1 MKLIFIKNIKNLLLI
16 YLTIFLLSFSLV
28 IAQDN
33 TGLLSMADQ
42 GKIRTCL
49 TATADNVD
57 QNGWKNVNGTIK
69 LNGQCLSESG
79 CEIWQCNSDN
89 KEIAEDEALLQ
100 KCKTNSQLAGC
111 SNPEKIKE
119 LEEKIV
125 KSVQVQPGCHKDE
138 TVVPYGAINTSITGK
153 FIPHVD
159 YNFYAIG
166 EANPVTEDTGK
177 GGIEANDNSQKLGT
191 VKFSFGNTEGS
202 QQDCVA
208 ISWDPYGRV
217 FDAVSLEPISDVRV
231 TLIDADSKKPV
242 VQQFE
247 SNFDITDLKGLYNIL
262 VEKEGR
268 YRLDVETPSSH
279 IFSSNFNLNP
289 KYSEIY
295 ADIYLGGVYQEKIGV
310 PTHHDIPL
318 VPKGS
323 PYTGAVAEVVEG
335 SLNQVDMGTF
345 VNYSGQVTFPK
356 AKVCL
361 IDSQKNQVVGECVS
375 ADKYGKFKISV
386 DKKNIPNNFLK
397 IQVSK
402 VSLIYTD
409 KAQQQTNIKESLI
422 NREVGFQPILNY
434 VEGYVYDEKNNI
446 IPLTKVVVRLKMNNK
461 IFSQTTADKN
471 GFIKIESEK
480 LPFFEYYLEFSD
492 SKNSRIIRRST
503 SKFVEMNKSYLEDKN
518 LNLISVIKNNPKNV
532 NQKDIGLNDIKD
544 FTSKTNSKELIQQ
557 KTVNKIN
564 NEFVFIIPIFIL
576 LILITVGIFFYIKKI
591 GSSLN

>member
-33 TGLLSMADQ
+33 ADFLNMASQ

-69 LNGQCLSESG
+69 LKGQCLSQSG

-89 KEIAEDEALLQ
+89 KEIAEDEALVQ
-100 KCKTNSQLAGC
+100 KCKTNSQSAGC

-119 LEEKIV
+119 LEAKIA

-138 TVVPYGAINTSITGK
+138 VFVPYGTVNTSITGE

-166 EANPVTEDTGK
+166 KANPVTKDTGK
-177 GGIEANDNSQKLGT
+177 GGIEANDNSQKLSA
-191 VKFSFGNTEGS
+191 VKFSFENTKGS

-231 TLIDADSKKPV
+231 TLIDADSEKPA

-268 YRLDVETPSSH
+268 YRLDVDAPSSH

-295 ADIYLGGVYQEKIGV
+295 SDIYLGGVYQEKTGV

-335 SLNQVDMGTF
+335 SLNQTDMGTF

-375 ADKYGKFKISV
+375 ADKYGKFEISV
-386 DKKNIPNNFLK
+386 DKKNIPNNFLN

-402 VSLIYTD
+402 VSLIDTNN
-409 KAQQQTNIKESLI
+409 AQQQTNINS
-422 NREVGFQPILNY
+422 EVGFQPILNY

-446 IPLTKVVVRLKMNNK
+446 APLTKVVVKLKMNNK

-471 GFIKIESEK
+471 GFIKIESDK
-480 LPFFEYYLEFSD
+480 LPFFEYYFEFINPITGEKITSSTSEFV
-492 SKNSRIIRRST
+492 SKNKIYLDSGKINLMKATKEDQPIINPTTGELNNIISRP
-503 SKFVEMNKSYLEDKN
+503 K
-518 LNLISVIKNNPKNV
+518 KNNQTSPLTKNTFNPV
-532 NQKDIGLNDIKD
+532 ILV
-544 FTSKTNSKELIQQ
+544 TS
-557 KTVNKIN
+557 
-564 NEFVFIIPIFIL
+564 
-576 LILITVGIFFYIKKI
+576 LILILLVITTSAIFIYIKKRQYLI
-591 GSSLN
+591 GS